1 MSLKK
6 IAITFENKSLTY
18 AELNSR
24 ANKVAHYLRNHHIQ
38 TGDFVGICVKSSI
51 EMMIGVLGIVKA
63 GCAYVPLDPNLPG
76 QRVEFIVDDIQ
87 SKIILTQSELVAHV
101 AEYAETICLDTDWD
115 KFDKENNTNLNIPM
129 DSEHIIYMIFT
140 SGSTGKPKGVRT
152 MHYNVAAL
160 LCHTNH
166 MQVSEEDIFLKI
178 NNFAFDISTWEIWS
192 PLIYGAS
199 MIGIP
204 EKTKLNP
211 QAFAN
216 FVYEYRITMAYLPT
230 ALFHAISIEVPEA
243 FKDMKLLVVGGGE
256 PLDPTRSRDVIQNN
270 PPKAFVNAYGP
281 TEVTCTSAWYD
292 VYKLPQEASKVPIG
306 RPISNTQFYV
316 LNPKKRLVPV
326 GVVGELYIGGAGVS
340 NGYHNR
346 PELTKRHF
354 IENPYKHHSK
364 FNRLYRSGDFVRYL
378 PDGNLQFMGR
388 MDHQVKVRGFRIEI
402 GDIENALREHEAV
415 REAIVT
421 VKGDHVDNKQLI
433 AFLSLKKAHKD
444 LTINAFKTYLKG
456 RLPYYMVPSG
466 MMILDALPHNKN
478 GKIDRIELNKIDIV
492 SQEKSEKVKFP
503 RNAEEVLL
511 RKIWEDVI
519 GFKEPGMQVNFF
531 EAGGD
536 SLKAVKLLSA
546 INKEFSKKL
555 TLDTLFLMRVPLNHW
570 Q

>member
-1 MSLKK
+1 M
-6 IAITFENKSLTY
+6 
-18 AELNSR
+18 
-24 ANKVAHYLRNHHIQ
+24 
-38 TGDFVGICVKSSI
+38 
-51 EMMIGVLGIVKA
+51 
-63 GCAYVPLDPNLPG
+63 
-76 QRVEFIVDDIQ
+76 
-87 SKIILTQSELVAHV
+87 
-101 AEYAETICLDTDWD
+101 
-115 KFDKENNTNLNIPM
+115 
-129 DSEHIIYMIFT
+129 
-140 SGSTGKPKGVRT
+140 
-152 MHYNVAAL
+152 
-160 LCHTNH
+160 
-166 MQVSEEDIFLKI
+166 
-178 NNFAFDISTWEIWS
+178 
-192 PLIYGAS
+192 
-199 MIGIP
+199 
-204 EKTKLNP
+204 NP

-433 AFLSLKKAHKD
+433 AFLSLKKKP
-444 LTINAFKTYLKG
+444 I
-456 RLPYYMVPSG
+456 
-466 MMILDALPHNKN
+466 
-478 GKIDRIELNKIDIV
+478 KI
-492 SQEKSEKVKFP
+492 
-503 RNAEEVLL
+503 
-511 RKIWEDVI
+511 
-519 GFKEPGMQVNFF
+519 
-531 EAGGD
+531 
-536 SLKAVKLLSA
+536 
-546 INKEFSKKL
+546 
-555 TLDTLFLMRVPLNHW
+555 
-570 Q
+570 